1 MLTCEWI
8 RYEHKHRLRAAKLQC
23 LSAAT
28 LDDFGQRDITI
39 ARAGLRV
46 QQPRI
51 EGESHKQRN
60 GAEQRRENRER
71 LYWSSS
77 GP

>member
-8 RYEHKHRLRAAKLQC
+8 RYEHKHRLHAAKLQC

-28 LDDFGQRDITI
+28 LDDFGERDITI

-46 QQPRI
+46 QPRRI
-51 EGESHKQRN
+51 ESESHKQRN
-60 GAEQRRENRER
+60 GGEQRRGNREP